1 MRLICKN
8 TITLYNEI
16 NSVNICFIK
25 YNIVILRLQNTLD
38 MKQQRKVIHV
48 ELKEPYKGK
57 RHYYFGS
64 ITAIYELLPTEV
76 VGCSKE
82 TLWNVLRNDEHK
94 GRKAIIRYGT
104 LHTKQSNRGIRKE
117 ANNG

>member
-16 NSVNICFIK
+16 NWVNICFIK
-25 YNIVILRLQNTLD
+25 YNIVICVYRTHIV

-117 ANNG
+117 KEV

>member
-1 MRLICKN
+1 
-8 TITLYNEI
+8 
-16 NSVNICFIK
+16 
-25 YNIVILRLQNTLD
+25 

-76 VGCSKE
+76 VGMLERNPLECSKE
-82 TLWNVLRNDEHK
+82 
-94 GRKAIIRYGT
+94 
-104 LHTKQSNRGIRKE
+104 
-117 ANNG
+117 

>member
-1 MRLICKN
+1 
-8 TITLYNEI
+8 
-16 NSVNICFIK
+16 
-25 YNIVILRLQNTLD
+25 

-104 LHTKQSNRGIRKE
+104 LHTKHQIGVSEKKRRYNML
-117 ANNG
+117 